1 MSKRCVLPGATKK
14 KSVKDVTWI
23 PNRGVSAPAFWSN
36 RVFSKNPTLNTLLR
50 HTHGWENL
58 GKTWW
63 SLLFDTWCIGLAL
76 VSTKVCPTGSHMV
89 PVVCNSGAEKIYMS
103 QIDTVSNPATRK
115 TTTLLLR
122 TNHTSSAAPVWM
134 ISAAIFKC
142 EEVTG
147 SKLPP
152 NNATLN
158 FEDLHGYKNT
168 SKKG

>member
-89 PVVCNSGAEKIYMS
+89 PVVCNTWCRKDIHVANRHSQQPCNEKNNHTFITY
-103 QIDTVSNPATRK
+103 QPHFIGGTRMNDFSRHFQMRRSDGVK
-115 TTTLLLR
+115 TTAKQR
-122 TNHTSSAAPVWM
+122 DP
-134 ISAAIFKC
+134 
-142 EEVTG
+142 
-147 SKLPP
+147 
-152 NNATLN
+152 
-158 FEDLHGYKNT
+158 
-168 SKKG
+168 